1 MASSSAT
8 TGKAA
13 AAPGSEGDLTAL
25 MRRLGHDFAD
35 PALLAQ
41 ALTHASR
48 AGTAE
53 GSYERMEF
61 LGDRILGCLVAELLY
76 RSFPQE
82 NEGALG
88 KRFAALVRRETL
100 AEVAGPAGLDLGP
113 HLSLSRGEQDSGG
126 RENPATLA
134 DACEAVI
141 AALYL
146 DGGLE
151 AARRLIAPIWT
162 PLLKADPTPP
172 QDAKTRLQEWTQA
185 RGLAL
190 PRYEEIAR
198 SGPDHAPHF
207 TLRVSLSDGRHAEAE
222 GRSKR
227 NAEQAAAEAMLAL
240 LTDDDA

>member
-1 MASSSAT
+1 MASDN
-8 TGKAA
+8 A
-13 AAPGSEGDLTAL
+13 AAPGQRADLAAL
-25 MRRLGHDFAD
+25 ARRLGYDFAN

-48 AGTAE
+48 AGGAE
-53 GSYERMEF
+53 RSYERMEF
-61 LGDRILGCLVAELLY
+61 LGDRVLGCLVAELLY
-76 RSFPQE
+76 RTFPTE

-100 AEVAGPAGLDLGP
+100 AEVAGPEGLDLGP
-113 HLSLSRGEQDSGG
+113 HLALSRGEQESGG
-126 RENPATLA
+126 RDNPATLA

-151 AARRLIAPIWT
+151 TARRLIEPIWT

-172 QDAKTRLQEWTQA
+172 QDAKTRLQEWAQA

-190 PRYEEIAR
+190 PCYEEIAR

-207 TLRVSLSDGRHAEAE
+207 TLRVSLSDGRKAEAE

-227 NAEQAAAEAMLAL
+227 NAEQAAAEAMLAEL
-240 LTDDDA
+240 AERDT